1 MTENINDVVAAQ
13 QKQID
18 ELTKLLAQT
27 IGDGTKVDY
36 SQFRTAKL
44 KIFDGKIAVGL
55 EPYANG
61 DKVEE
66 RPIAPGVTKTE
77 FYYKLQLKDLV
88 TGKITV
94 KTVTFKEMKM
104 DNTNIVAKITNG
116 KVNKKGILVMNPADV
131 VDNTEIVGSVSAKK
145 VEDKEIKDLGVIPA
159 EVSSVEIFYELE
171 FIDKKFPDLLGK
183 TVRVDSSAL
192 NM

>member
-66 RPIAPGVTKTE
+66 RPIAPGATKTE